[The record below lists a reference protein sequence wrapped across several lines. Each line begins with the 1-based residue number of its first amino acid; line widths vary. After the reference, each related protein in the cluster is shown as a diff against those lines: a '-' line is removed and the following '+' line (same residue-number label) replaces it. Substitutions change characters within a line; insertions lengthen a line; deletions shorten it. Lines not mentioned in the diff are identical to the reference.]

1 MEDNMI
7 QWINLFI
14 AETIKQ
20 KRSLSWAVIALAPL
34 LMFIFNFMIGLSGY
48 YGTKANGSE
57 IMDTILNNSLNLWAL
72 IMLPVA
78 LSLLA
83 ALNANV
89 EFCNNQWKHIYSL
102 PIPTW
107 KIMSVKWVINIALSA
122 IAHFLHFALMITAGF
137 ILVTI
142 NGHSFAGAVDYVYL
156 FQHIFII
163 FLGSIMIVTIQTILA
178 LIFDNF
184 LLVMSLGTGLM
195 ISNYFIAQSR
205 FGYLSPWAHPMR
217 LNRFMSEDPYFWP
230 LIAVNT
236 LGSLILAY
244 WVFNILKNRQITA

>member
-1 MEDNMI
+1 MI

-20 KRSLSWAVIALAPL
+20 KRSLSGVVVALAPL
-34 LMFIFNFMIGLSGY
+34 LMLIFNFMIGLSGY
-48 YGTKANGSE
+48 YGTKSSGSE

-72 IMLPVA
+72 IMRPVA

-89 EFCNNQWKHIYSL
+89 EFRNNQWKHIYAL
-102 PIPTW
+102 PVPPW

-122 IAHFLHFALMITAGF
+122 LAHFLHFTFIIAAGF
-137 ILVTI
+137 ILVTM
-142 NGHSFAGAVDYVYL
+142 NGLSFVGAVDYVYL

-163 FLGSIMIVTIQTILA
+163 FLGSIMIVTIQTTLA

-184 LLVMSLGTGLM
+184 LLVMSVGTGLM

-205 FGYLSPWAHPMR
+205 FGR
-217 LNRFMSEDPYFWP
+217 
-230 LIAVNT
+230 
-236 LGSLILAY
+236 
-244 WVFNILKNRQITA
+244 